1 MSLLTLNTG
10 NDGNLTYDDFLAE
23 KVAFDRSFGFDV
35 RDEWLSPIMRPGHEH
50 FKPHQADIVK
60 WAVKGGRRAIFAR
73 YGLGKSVMQLEVLRL
88 IVEHG
93 PANGGPCDSFG
104 REVRR
109 ALIVA
114 PLGVRFDIIRD
125 ARNLLDREVR
135 FVRRTEEIDPTWS
148 GTYVTNYESIRD
160 RKLDVDLFIAASL
173 DEAAVLRS
181 FGSDTY
187 QTFLP
192 LFADVP
198 YRFVATATP
207 APNRHKELIHYAG
220 FLGIMDTGQAL
231 TRFFK
236 RDPSKA
242 GNLRIHPHKKTEFLL
257 WLNTWACFIQSP
269 ADLCECS
276 CHNDATCKTND
287 SDGSSLS
294 NGSPLL
300 AAQAA
305 GSADATAETKSS
317 RHRVTSSKD
326 ARAAADASAQA
337 TAVLEHAPTGSGAE
351 CTTDAAAQ
359 STRTGR
365 STVAAASGSVSGG
378 TTSEPS
384 SKTWENL
391 PSATASTESTTTAT
405 TSRATAAGQRRKS
418 KPRTAAPTAR
428 ESSCTSCTC
437 STYVLPPLE
446 VLWEE
451 VEVGLL
457 SDQVGKDGQGVLVRS
472 GAKSAVESSR
482 EKRHTQDAR
491 VERAMSI
498 VAKHHDWNWEPAAY
512 GPVPQIILWCD
523 LNDEQDAL
531 EAGLRERGLSYSSIR
546 GAQSDAEVEEQLR
559 RWLDGE
565 TYALIGKPMMLGR
578 GLNLQQCSTAVF
590 VGVTHKYEQ
599 TVQAIHRIHRFGQL
613 NACRVHLIYGETES
627 DVRDNLLTKWQE
639 DDALTDTMSQILRE
653 FGLDA
658 TAISAALTRAMGV
671 DRDEHAGR
679 DWRIVLNDAV
689 AEWRDHVEAESMGLI
704 VTSIPF
710 SGKYEY
716 SANYA
721 DFGHVDDNAQFWWQ
735 MDYLT
740 PSLYRALMPG
750 RILAVHVKDFPVPGS
765 RTGAGVYTFDTL
777 HAEAIAHYIG
787 HGFDYFG
794 MITVTT
800 DVVRENNQTYRL
812 SFSEMLKDHS
822 KMGVGAPEY
831 VLIFHKPQTDRSRGY
846 ADLPVRKSKT
856 GYSVGQWQIDAA
868 GEWRTGGDRL
878 LSGDELAALDVG
890 TRAKLFTAQS
900 ERTVYDYDAHVALA
914 DRLAARNALPGT
926 FASLVPGSW
935 RDDVWT
941 DVLRIDTLNSEQR
954 RREVEAHICPF
965 PLDIPRRLIGMYSNP
980 GELVGDPFSG
990 LGSTVLEA
998 VRQGRRGFGTELNPV
1013 SVADSIV
1020 YLTRHDNQANTPTLF
1035 DLLDLEGSAA

>member
-10 NDGNLTYDDFLAE
+10 NDGTLTYEQFLAE

-35 RDEWLSPIMRPGHEH
+35 RDEWLSPIMRPGHEL

-73 YGLGKSVMQLEVLRL
+73 YGLGKSIMQLEVLRL

-93 PANGGPCDSFG
+93 PELGGPRDTFG

-160 RKLDVDLFIAASL
+160 RKLD
-173 DEAAVLRS
+173 
-181 FGSDTY
+181 
-187 QTFLP
+187 
-192 LFADVP
+192 
-198 YRFVATATP
+198 
-207 APNRHKELIHYAG
+207 
-220 FLGIMDTGQAL
+220 
-231 TRFFK
+231 
-236 RDPSKA
+236 
-242 GNLRIHPHKKTEFLL
+242 
-257 WLNTWACFIQSP
+257 
-269 ADLCECS
+269 
-276 CHNDATCKTND
+276 
-287 SDGSSLS
+287 
-294 NGSPLL
+294 
-300 AAQAA
+300 
-305 GSADATAETKSS
+305 
-317 RHRVTSSKD
+317 
-326 ARAAADASAQA
+326 
-337 TAVLEHAPTGSGAE
+337 
-351 CTTDAAAQ
+351 
-359 STRTGR
+359 
-365 STVAAASGSVSGG
+365 
-378 TTSEPS
+378 
-384 SKTWENL
+384 
-391 PSATASTESTTTAT
+391 
-405 TSRATAAGQRRKS
+405 
-418 KPRTAAPTAR
+418 
-428 ESSCTSCTC
+428 
-437 STYVLPPLE
+437 
-446 VLWEE
+446 
-451 VEVGLL
+451 
-457 SDQVGKDGQGVLVRS
+457 
-472 GAKSAVESSR
+472 
-482 EKRHTQDAR
+482 
-491 VERAMSI
+491 
-498 VAKHHDWNWEPAAY
+498 
-512 GPVPQIILWCD
+512 
-523 LNDEQDAL
+523 
-531 EAGLRERGLSYSSIR
+531 
-546 GAQSDAEVEEQLR
+546 AEVEEQLR

-599 TVQAIHRIHRFGQL
+599 TVQAIHRIHRFGQV

-639 DDALTDTMSQILRE
+639 DDSLTDTMSQILRE

-658 TAISAALTRAMGV
+658 SAISAALTRAMGV
-671 DRDEHAGR
+671 DREEHAGR
-679 DWRIVLNDAV
+679 DWQIVLNDAV

-846 ADLPVRKSKT
+846 ADAPVRKSKT

-890 TRAKLFTAQS
+890 TRSKLFTTQS

-998 VRQGRRGFGTELNPV
+998 VRQGRKGFGTELNPV
-1013 SVADSIV
+1013 SVADSVV

-1035 DLLDLEGSAA
+1035 DLIDLESEAVA

>member
-1 MSLLTLNTG
+1 MSLITLNTG
-10 NDGNLTYDDFLAE
+10 NDGSLTYEQFLSE

-88 IVEHG
+88 IMEHG
-93 PANGGPCDSFG
+93 PALGGPRDTFG

-135 FVRRTEEIDPTWS
+135 FVRRTDEIDPTWS

-192 LFADVP
+192 LFADVA

-242 GNLRIHPHKKTEFLL
+242 GNLRIHPHKVREFML
-257 WLNTWACFIQSP
+257 WLNTWACFIQRPS
-269 ADLCECS
+269 DLG
-276 CHNDATCKTND
+276 HDDAGYD
-287 SDGSSLS
+287 
-294 NGSPLL
+294 
-300 AAQAA
+300 
-305 GSADATAETKSS
+305 
-317 RHRVTSSKD
+317 
-326 ARAAADASAQA
+326 
-337 TAVLEHAPTGSGAE
+337 
-351 CTTDAAAQ
+351 
-359 STRTGR
+359 
-365 STVAAASGSVSGG
+365 
-378 TTSEPS
+378 
-384 SKTWENL
+384 
-391 PSATASTESTTTAT
+391 
-405 TSRATAAGQRRKS
+405 
-418 KPRTAAPTAR
+418 
-428 ESSCTSCTC
+428 
-437 STYVLPPLE
+437 LPPLE

-457 SDQVGKDGQGVLVRS
+457 SDQVEKDGQGVLVRS

-482 EKRHTQDAR
+482 EKRHTLDAR
-491 VERAMSI
+491 VDRAMSI
-498 VAKHHDWNWEPAAY
+498 VAKHYDWNWEPAAY

-599 TVQAIHRIHRFGQL
+599 TVQAIHRIHRFGQV

-658 TAISAALTRAMGV
+658 SAISAALTRAMGV
-671 DRDEHAGR
+671 EREEHAGR

-846 ADLPVRKSKT
+846 ADVPVRKSKT

-890 TRAKLFTAQS
+890 TRSKLFTAQS

-935 RDDVWT
+935 RGDVWT

-965 PLDIPRRLIGMYSNP
+965 PLDIPRRLIGMYCNP

-998 VRQGRRGFGTELNPV
+998 VRQSRRGFGTELNPV
-1013 SVADSIV
+1013 SVADSVV
-1020 YLTRHDNQANTPTLF
+1020 YLTRHDNEANAPTLF
-1035 DLLDLEGSAA
+1035 DLLDLEGSAAA

>member
-1 MSLLTLNTG
+1 MSALLTLNTG
-10 NDGNLTYDDFLAE
+10 NDGTLSYDDFLRE

-35 RDEWLSPIMRPGHEH
+35 RDEWLSPIMRPGHPD

-88 IVEHG
+88 IVGLG
-93 PANGGPCDSFG
+93 PALGGPRDAFG

-109 ALIVA
+109 GLIVA

-125 ARNLLDREVR
+125 GRDLLDTEVR
-135 FVRRTEEIDPTWS
+135 FVRSTAEVDPAWS
-148 GTYVTNYESIRD
+148 GLYVTNYESIRD
-160 RKLDVDLFIAASL
+160 GKLDPSLFVAVSL

-181 FGSDTY
+181 YGSETY
-187 QTFLP
+187 QRFLP
-192 LFADVP
+192 LFAAVP

-236 RDPSKA
+236 RDSSKA
-242 GNLRIHPHKKTEFLL
+242 GNLKIHPHKRREFML
-257 WLNTWACFIQSP
+257 WLNTWACFIQRPS
-269 ADLCECS
+269 DLGY
-276 CHNDATCKTND
+276 
-287 SDGSSLS
+287 SDDGY
-294 NGSPLL
+294 
-300 AAQAA
+300 
-305 GSADATAETKSS
+305 D
-317 RHRVTSSKD
+317 
-326 ARAAADASAQA
+326 
-337 TAVLEHAPTGSGAE
+337 
-351 CTTDAAAQ
+351 
-359 STRTGR
+359 
-365 STVAAASGSVSGG
+365 
-378 TTSEPS
+378 
-384 SKTWENL
+384 
-391 PSATASTESTTTAT
+391 
-405 TSRATAAGQRRKS
+405 
-418 KPRTAAPTAR
+418 
-428 ESSCTSCTC
+428 
-437 STYVLPPLE
+437 LPPLE
-446 VLWEE
+446 VVWDE

-457 SDQVGKDGQGVLVRS
+457 SDQVEKDGQGVLVRG

-482 EKRHTQDAR
+482 EKRHTLDAR
-491 VERAMSI
+491 VARAMDI
-498 VAKHHDWNWEPAAY
+498 VREHVAAQPAGEPMQ
-512 GPVPQIILWCD
+512 QIILWCD

-531 EAGLRERGLSYSSIR
+531 EEGIAQMMGPAFYSSIR
-546 GAQSDAEVEEQLR
+546 GAQSDEEVEEQLR
-559 RWLDGE
+559 AWLAGE

-599 TVQAIHRIHRFGQL
+599 TVQAIHRIHRFGQR
-613 NACRVHLIYGETES
+613 NACRVHLLYGETET

-639 DDALTDTMSQILRE
+639 DDALTDTMSEILRE
-653 FGLDA
+653 FGLNA
-658 TAISAALTRAMGV
+658 TAVSAELARAMGV
-671 DRDEHAGR
+671 ERSVHEGG
-679 DWRIVLNDAV
+679 DWRIVLNDSV
-689 AEWRDHVEAESMGLI
+689 IEWRDHVEPESMGLI

-710 SGKYEY
+710 GGKYEY

-721 DFGHVDDNAQFWWQ
+721 DFGHVDDNGQFWGQ

-750 RILAVHVKDFPVPGS
+750 RILAVHVKDFPLYGS
-765 RTGAGVYTFDTL
+765 VTGKGVYTFDTM
-777 HAEAIAHYIG
+777 HAEAIAHYTG

-812 SFSEMLKDHS
+812 SYSEMTKDHS
-822 KMGVGAPEY
+822 KMGVGSPEY
-831 VLIFHKPQTDRSRGY
+831 VLLFHKPQTDRSRGY
-846 ADLPVRKSKT
+846 ADLPVSKSKAD
-856 GYSVGQWQIDAA
+856 YSVGQWQIDAA

-878 LSGDELAALDVG
+878 LSSDELAALDVG
-890 TRAKLFTAQS
+890 ARSKLFTAQS
-900 ERTVYDYDAHVALA
+900 QRTVYDYDAHVALA
-914 DRLAARNALPGT
+914 DRLAAANALPGT
-926 FASLVPGSW
+926 FASLNPGTW
-935 RDDVWT
+935 RDDIWT

-954 RREVEAHICPF
+954 KREVEAHICPF
-965 PLDIPRRLIGMYSNP
+965 PLDIPRRLIRMYSNP

-998 VRQGRRGFGTELNPV
+998 VRQGRRGFGSELNPV
-1013 SVADSIV
+1013 SVADSVV

>member
-1 MSLLTLNTG
+1 MNALLTLNTG
-10 NDGNLTYDDFLAE
+10 NDGRPYDDFLAE
-23 KVAFDRSFGFDV
+23 KVAFDRTFGFDV
-35 RDEWLSPIMRPGHEH
+35 RDEWLSPIMRPGHPD

-73 YGLGKSVMQLEVLRL
+73 YGLGKSIMQLEVLRL
-88 IVEHG
+88 IVAHG
-93 PANGGPCDSFG
+93 PAIGGDRDAFG
-104 REVRR
+104 RETRR
-109 ALIVA
+109 GLIVA

-125 ARNLLDREVR
+125 GRDLLNTEVR
-135 FVRRTEEIDPTWS
+135 FIRSTAEVDPAWS
-148 GTYVTNYESIRD
+148 GLYVTNYESVRD
-160 RKLDVDLFIAASL
+160 GKLDLALFVAVSL

-181 FGSDTY
+181 YGSETY
-187 QTFLP
+187 QRFLP

-236 RDPSKA
+236 RDSSKA
-242 GNLRIHPHKKTEFLL
+242 GNLKIHPHKKTEFLL

-287 SDGSSLS
+287 SDGSSPS
-294 NGSPLL
+294 SG
-300 AAQAA
+300 ARTEGAREA
-305 GSADATAETKSS
+305 GFADATAAPKSS
-317 RHRVTSSKD
+317 SRQVSCSPD
-326 ARAAADASAQA
+326 GPEAADASARTTGEQA
-337 TAVLEHAPTGSGAE
+337 LAHTGSGAA
-351 CTTDAAAQ
+351 CTTDADART
-359 STRTGR
+359 TRTGP
-365 STVAAASGSVSGG
+365 STAGVASASASGGLTSG
-378 TTSEPS
+378 TS
-384 SKTWENL
+384 SKTWENR
-391 PSATASTESTTTAT
+391 PRATASTASTTTGT
-405 TSRATAAGQRRKS
+405 TSPATVVGRPRKS
-418 KPRTAAPTAR
+418 KPRTGAPTAR
-428 ESSCTSCTC
+428 ESAC
-437 STYVLPPLE
+437 STCACASYVLPPLE
-446 VLWEE
+446 VVWDE

-457 SDQVGKDGQGVLVRS
+457 SDQVEKDGQGVLVRG

-482 EKRHTQDAR
+482 EKRHTLDAR
-491 VERAMSI
+491 VARAMDI
-498 VAKHHDWNWEPAAY
+498 VREHVAAQPAGEPMQ
-512 GPVPQIILWCD
+512 QIILWCD
-523 LNDEQDAL
+523 LNDEQDELERAL
-531 EAGLRERGLSYSSIR
+531 TAEGMSFSSIR

-559 RWLDGE
+559 AWLAGE

-590 VGVTHKYEQ
+590 AGVTHKYEQ
-599 TVQAIHRIHRFGQL
+599 TVQAIHRIHRFGQV
-613 NACRVHLIYGETES
+613 NACTVHLLYGETET

-639 DDALTDTMSQILRE
+639 DDALTDTMSDILRE
-653 FGLDA
+653 FGLNA
-658 TAISAALTRAMGV
+658 TAVSAELARAMGV
-671 DRDEHAGR
+671 DRAVHEGDA
-679 DWRIVLNDAV
+679 WRIVLNDSV
-689 AEWRDHVEAESMGLI
+689 IEWRDHVQPESMGLI

-710 SGKYEY
+710 GGKYEY

-721 DFGHVDDNAQFWWQ
+721 DFGHVDDNGQFWWQ

-750 RILAVHVKDFPVPGS
+750 RILAVHVKDFPLYGS
-765 RTGAGVYTFDTL
+765 VTGKGVYTFDTM

-812 SFSEMLKDHS
+812 SYSEMAKDHS
-822 KMGVGAPEY
+822 KMGVGSPEY
-831 VLIFHKPQTDRSRGY
+831 VLLFHKPQTDRSRGY
-846 ADLPVRKSKT
+846 ADLPVTKAKAD
-856 GYSVGQWQIDAA
+856 YSVGQWQIDAA

-878 LSGDELAALDVG
+878 LTGDELAVLDVG
-890 TRAKLFTAQS
+890 ARSKLFTAQS
-900 ERTVYDYDAHVALA
+900 ERSVYDYDAHVALA
-914 DRLAARNALPGT
+914 DRLAAANALPGT

-954 RREVEAHICPF
+954 KREVEAHICPF
-965 PLDIPRRLIGMYSNP
+965 PLDIPRRLIRMYSNP

-998 VRQGRRGFGTELNPV
+998 VRQGRRGFGSELNPV
-1013 SVADSIV
+1013 SVADSVV